1 MNPHTLSLKQ
11 VLLPLLLGG
20 SLILTGC
27 NKANERA
34 VQDTLSN
41 DDKILQELSSEPVK
55 NFAKTANDPHDIA
68 LLVDYDQRFSSMSDA
83 MEDELMKMREAGTL
97 TDEFAKT
104 RQQDN
109 IQSALNMLK
118 ELDLKTEQGRYIQTL
133 MYQYWDN
140 QAKIIQDKAAA
151 PHDNVKGL
159 GELIHAQEQLE
170 HWQSQY
176 PKAQD
181 TMSTG
186 Y

>member
-1 MNPHTLSLKQ
+1 
-11 VLLPLLLGG
+11 
-20 SLILTGC
+20 
-27 NKANERA
+27 
-34 VQDTLSN
+34 
-41 DDKILQELSSEPVK
+41 
-55 NFAKTANDPHDIA
+55 
-68 LLVDYDQRFSSMSDA
+68 
-83 MEDELMKMREAGTL
+83 MREAGTL

-159 GELIHAQEQLE
+159 GELE

>member
-27 NKANERA
+27 NKANESA
-34 VQDTLSN
+34 EQDTLSS
-41 DDKILQELSSEPVK
+41 DDKVLQELSSEPVK
-55 NFAKTANDPHDIA
+55 SFAKTTNDPHDIA
-68 LLVDYDQRFSSMSDA
+68 LLVDYDQRFSSMSDE

-151 PHDNVKGL
+151 PHDHVKGL

>member
-27 NKANERA
+27 NKANESA
-34 VQDTLSN
+34 EQDTLSS

-55 NFAKTANDPHDIA
+55 SFAKTANDPHDIA
-68 LLVDYDQRFSSMSDA
+68 LLVDYDQRFSSMSDE

-97 TDEFAKT
+97 TDEFEQQ
-104 RQQDN
+104 RQKDN
-109 IQSALNMLK
+109 VRSALNMLK
-118 ELDLKTEQGRYIQTL
+118 ELELKTEQGRYIQGL
-133 MYQYWDN
+133 LYEYWDN
-140 QAKIIQDKAAA
+140 QAKVIQDKAAA

>member
-11 VLLPLLLGG
+11 ILLPLLLGG

-27 NKANERA
+27 NKANEYA
-34 VQDTLSN
+34 EQDMLSN

-55 NFAKTANDPHDIA
+55 SFAKTANDPHDIA
-68 LLVDYDQRFSSMSDA
+68 LLVDYDQRFSSMSDE

-118 ELDLKTEQGRYIQTL
+118 ALDLKTEQGRYIQTL

-140 QAKIIQDKAAA
+140 QAKIIQNKNAT
-151 PHDNVKGL
+151 PEQNVKGL

-176 PKAQD
+176 SKQKD
-181 TMSTG
+181 TTATG

>member
-27 NKANERA
+27 NKANQSAE
-34 VQDTLSN
+34 QDTLSS

-55 NFAKTANDPHDIA
+55 SFAKTANDPHDIA
-68 LLVDYDQRFSSMSDA
+68 LLVDYDQRFGSMSDE

-109 IQSALNMLK
+109 IQSALNILK
-118 ELDLKTEQGRYIQTL
+118 ALDLKTEQGRYIQTL

-140 QAKIIQDKAAA
+140 QAKIIQDKTAA

>member
-1 MNPHTLSLKQ
+1 MNPNTLSLKQ
-11 VLLPLLLGG
+11 ALLPLVLGG

-27 NKANERA
+27 NKADERA
-34 VQDTLSN
+34 EQDTLSS
-41 DDKILQELSSEPVK
+41 DDKVLQELSSEPVK
-55 NFAKTANDPHDIA
+55 NFAQTADDPHDIT
-68 LLVDYDQRFSSMSDA
+68 LLVDYDQRFSSMSDE
-83 MEDELMKMREAGTL
+83 MEDELIKMREAGTL

-104 RQQDN
+104 RKQDN

-140 QAKIIQDKAAA
+140 QAKIIQNKNAT
-151 PHDNVKGL
+151 PEQNVKGL

-176 PKAQD
+176 SKQKD
-181 TMSTG
+181 TTATG

>member
-27 NKANERA
+27 NKANEYA
-34 VQDTLSN
+34 EQDMLSN

-55 NFAKTANDPHDIA
+55 SFAKTANDPHDIA
-68 LLVDYDQRFSSMSDA
+68 LLVDYDQRFSSMSDE

-133 MYQYWDN
+133 M
-140 QAKIIQDKAAA
+140 
-151 PHDNVKGL
+151 
-159 GELIHAQEQLE
+159 
-170 HWQSQY
+170 
-176 PKAQD
+176 
-181 TMSTG
+181 
-186 Y
+186 

>member
-34 VQDTLSN
+34 EQDTLSN

-55 NFAKTANDPHDIA
+55 SFAKTANDPHDIA
-68 LLVDYDQRFSSMSDA
+68 LLVDYDQRFSSISDE
-83 MEDELMKMREAGTL
+83 MEDELIKMREAGTL

-104 RQQDN
+104 RKQDN

-140 QAKIIQDKAAA
+140 QAKIIQNKNAT
-151 PHDNVKGL
+151 PEQNVKGL

-176 PKAQD
+176 SKQKD
-181 TMSTG
+181 TTATG

>member
-1 MNPHTLSLKQ
+1 
-11 VLLPLLLGG
+11 
-20 SLILTGC
+20 
-27 NKANERA
+27 
-34 VQDTLSN
+34 
-41 DDKILQELSSEPVK
+41 
-55 NFAKTANDPHDIA
+55 
-68 LLVDYDQRFSSMSDA
+68 
-83 MEDELMKMREAGTL
+83 MEDELIKMREAGTL

-104 RQQDN
+104 RKQDN

-140 QAKIIQDKAAA
+140 QAKIIQNKNAT
-151 PHDNVKGL
+151 PEQNVKGL

-176 PKAQD
+176 SKQKDITA
-181 TMSTG
+181 TG